1 RLRLVPVSRRR
12 DRAHRPRDGQPVPE
26 PRTAPS
32 AAVLAVKFAI
42 GAGLLLIALRQR
54 RRIGAEETQ
63 EASEMAGAHR
73 QDAAVA
79 CRRHR
84 RARPAMAPCR
94 CYRRHRRGGEAL
106 LRGDLHL
113 ALPVL
118 SHRNFVRPRYGDP
131 CGLPA
136 RAIPRSP
143 RPRKG
148 LDRHLHG
155 SGHHHRVCLAW
166 VLAYREGQLPTRDPS
181 AQITGQTRIS
191 TLGSNSCCAPDASAA
206 DDAAVGP
213 DPSTLPAAGAPQE
226 DPRAGLCFPSLFTIC
241 PVLRTA
247 GWPVSVTALYGLR
260 HPRDLGLRVLP
271 GRRVPSSSRSSSTGG
286 RPARSIFLRTWPS
299 SLAMKTPPTPVKPV
313 WS

>member
-1 RLRLVPVSRRR
+1 
-12 DRAHRPRDGQPVPE
+12 
-26 PRTAPS
+26 
-32 AAVLAVKFAI
+32 
-42 GAGLLLIALRQR
+42 
-54 RRIGAEETQ
+54 
-63 EASEMAGAHR
+63 
-73 QDAAVA
+73 
-79 CRRHR
+79 
-84 RARPAMAPCR
+84 ARPAMAPCR

-166 VLAYREGQLPTRDPS
+166 PLAYREGQLPTRDLS

-213 DPSTLPAAGAPQE
+213 DPSTLPARSRRTARGSARGIVLPLPIHDMSCAENRGLASERYGAVRPASPQGLGPEGAARAEGAVLVKVIEYGRQARTEHLLTDVAQQLGHEDSADAGEAGVVVGEAGAPGVGFE
-226 DPRAGLCFPSLFTIC
+226 PVDDLCHVAAHIAGPRVAQQ
-241 PVLRTA
+241 R
-247 GWPVSVTALYGLR
+247 
-260 HPRDLGLRVLP
+260 
-271 GRRVPSSSRSSSTGG
+271 
-286 RPARSIFLRTWPS
+286 
-299 SLAMKTPPTPVKPV
+299 
-313 WS
+313 